1 MYICQRACDM
11 SLQAIAEVFGVTH
24 VGSVSNALSEVKRL
38 LDDDAT
44 RREVEKIM
52 NIIQ

>member
-1 MYICQRACDM
+1 M

-38 LDDDAT
+38 LADDDVT
-44 RREVEKIM
+44 QGGIEKVLS
-52 NIIQ
+52 IIQ